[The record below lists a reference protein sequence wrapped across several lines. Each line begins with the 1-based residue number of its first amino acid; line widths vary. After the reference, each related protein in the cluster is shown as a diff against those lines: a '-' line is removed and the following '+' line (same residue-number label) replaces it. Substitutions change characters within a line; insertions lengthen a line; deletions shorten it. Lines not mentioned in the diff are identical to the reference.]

1 MKNRVFAAAIIAVL
15 SVSLASCGVKSAV
28 GEPPVDETSSS
39 VDETPTEDSEAEEL
53 LTAAPLEDSTEP
65 ETEAEITEPVTE
77 AKKAITM
84 LGEEKEGDLV
94 HKVALT
100 NSTGKNI
107 SEFAV
112 KADFEA
118 VYPQNMIP
126 GDSVFTSDANPV
138 TLVYESPEIP
148 PEEIFYY
155 DGVTPTIT
163 TEYSI
168 KLIFDDG
175 TKAELHS
182 FPFNDCYEAKI
193 MFEDDVAFVEYT
205 SLYAG
210 SLVNTKESEL
220 MIKSVNG
227 GVSFADEPSA
237 PVPDAG
243 NAVTEP
249 TTAAEE
255 DLPTSQKGTTYV
267 AGADLQK
274 NQNQNQ
280 NGANGGYID
289 PNTGLYVDPNNAEGG
304 YIDPNTGLWVDTSGA
319 SGGYIDPNTGLWVD
333 PNNGYGYDQS
343 YDYGYDQS
351 YDYGYDPNAGYYY

>member
-39 VDETPTEDSEAEEL
+39 VDEPPTEDSEIEE
-53 LTAAPLEDSTEP
+53 LTAAPLEDSTEA

-289 PNTGLYVDPNNAEGG
+289 PNTGLYVDPNNANGG
-304 YIDPNTGLWVDTSGA
+304 YIDPNTGL
-319 SGGYIDPNTGLWVD
+319 YVD
-333 PNNGYGYDQS
+333 PNYGYDYGYDQSYDYGYDQS

>member
-39 VDETPTEDSEAEEL
+39 VDETPTEDSEIEE
-53 LTAAPLEDSTEP
+53 LTAAPLEDSTEA

-280 NGANGGYID
+280 NQNGANGGYID
-289 PNTGLYVDPNNAEGG
+289 PNTGLYVDPNNANGG
-304 YIDPNTGLWVDTSGA
+304 YIDPNTGL
-319 SGGYIDPNTGLWVD
+319 YVD
-333 PNNGYGYDQS
+333 PNYGYGYDQGYDYGYDQS